1 MDRQLAFEAARQRF
15 ATGDDTAAVRHLA
28 ETFGALHPEAG
39 TLRAIQAVLDQLDNP
54 SALQKNKDAYEK
66 HGVSQNTFSKWKKKL
81 AAFVVEEEAATV
93 AVDAD
98 LCAALE
104 HRDARLPE
112 PQVQDGQ
119 TVRLSRQF
127 LAGTA
132 PEHATSSD
140 VLVDAAAASGVSL
153 AEALDKLIL
162 SAADQHAA
170 AIVAIDQA
178 EAEAVRREREAAD
191 AAREAA
197 DAARDAADAARVAA
211 GAARAA
217 EAAKERARQAAALA
231 DSARERV
238 AAAHV
243 AAEAAAREAA
253 REAAVRNDARE
264 AEALQ
269 RAEAAA
275 SAAGSSSGDAP
286 PAARADGASPSAAGQ
301 ALAAGQRVCIHGVE
315 TRTELNGTYGRTIAF
330 HAERGRYAVE
340 LEGSHWHVQ
349 TGRGMAGSGGRPDEQ
364 QEATAAGCTLASALS
379 SPVS

>member
-1 MDRQLAFEAARQRF
+1 MDRQLAFEAAREQF
-15 ATGDDTAAVRHLA
+15 ATGEDTAAVRHLA

-54 SALQKNKDAYEK
+54 SSLRKNKDAYEK
-66 HGVSQNTFSKWKKKL
+66 HGVSKNTFCKWKKTL
-81 AAFVVEEEAATV
+81 AAFVVEERVATV

-98 LCAALE
+98 LLAELE
-104 HRDARLPE
+104 RRDARLPE

-119 TVRLSRQF
+119 TVRVSLQC
-127 LAGTA
+127 LVGTA
-132 PEHATSSD
+132 SEHATSSD

-170 AIVAIDQA
+170 AIAAVDQA
-178 EAEAVRREREAAD
+178 EAEAVRRERDAADTAQDAVDAVREAAD
-191 AAREAA
+191 AAREAV
-197 DAARDAADAARVAA
+197 DAAQ
-211 GAARAA
+211 AA

-231 DSARERV
+231 DSARVRV

-253 REAAVRNDARE
+253 REAAARDDARE
-264 AEALQ
+264 AEALH

-275 SAAGSSSGDAP
+275 AVAGSSSFDAP
-286 PAARADGASPSAAGQ
+286 PPARADGASLSAAGQ
-301 ALAAGQRVCIHGVE
+301 TLTVPQRVCIHGVQ
-315 TRTELNGTYGRTIAF
+315 TRPELNGTCGRTIAF

-349 TGRGMAGSGGRPDEQ
+349 TGRGWRAPGGLARRAKR
-364 QEATAAGCTLASALS
+364 EATAAG
-379 SPVS
+379 